1 MSRKVLAAK
10 RKSLESRQGKQAKRH
25 RRWQMKKKTN
35 SLKMASL
42 ALAHLE
48 ALRRNMWWF
57 FSPYFG
63 FRTEDAKVARKWAH
77 ASIPAEDL
85 HDRDWKVSHT
95 FTSLVP
101 GSPTSG
107 NEATKFTIIVNCWTR
122 LSSRKLK
129 YDTWKRLLV
138 KLLRRAAD
146 KAGIYIYIYMYWI
159 VKIVKISHQP

>member
-10 RKSLESRQGKQAKRH
+10 RKSLESRQGKQAKRY

-35 SLKMASL
+35 SKNGQFGTP
-42 ALAHLE
+42 H
-48 ALRRNMWWF
+48 
-57 FSPYFG
+57 FG
-63 FRTEDAKVARKWAH
+63 FRTEDARVARKWAH
-77 ASIPAEDL
+77 ASIAAEDL
-85 HDRDWKVSHT
+85 HDRDWKMSHT

-101 GSPTSG
+101 GSRTSG

-129 YDTWKRLLV
+129 YDSWKRLLV

-146 KAGIYIYIYMYWI
+146 NAGIYICIYMYWI